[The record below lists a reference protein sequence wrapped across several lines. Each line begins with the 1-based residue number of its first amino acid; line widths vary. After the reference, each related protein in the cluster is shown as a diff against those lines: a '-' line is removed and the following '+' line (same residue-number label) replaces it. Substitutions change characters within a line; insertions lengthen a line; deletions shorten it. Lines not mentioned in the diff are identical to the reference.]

1 MAHGLGRGSPTGPRA
16 LMQGSKRREPCCSR
30 PKVAGAWIEI
40 RIDDLD
46 PRRHLIILRG
56 VFIFKLKMQE

>member
-1 MAHGLGRGSPTGPRA
+1 MAHDTGRGASTGPWA
-16 LMQGSKRREPCCSR
+16 LMQGRKRREPCCSTS
-30 PKVAGAWIEI
+30 KVTGAWIEI
-40 RIDDLD
+40 RVDDLA